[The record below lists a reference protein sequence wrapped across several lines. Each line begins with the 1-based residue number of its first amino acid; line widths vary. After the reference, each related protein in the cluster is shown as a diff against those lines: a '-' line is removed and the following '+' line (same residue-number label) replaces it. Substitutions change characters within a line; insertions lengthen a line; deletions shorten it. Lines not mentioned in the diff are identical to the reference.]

1 MKVAFVPWDS
11 QIHDN
16 NIFIPKY
23 LGYVDSHILLKRT
36 FQEHGDD
43 INTIDMYKNL
53 KEVDLFL
60 FSTLNYVWLIRV
72 IQAGLIDRCVYC
84 SGEPAVVKPLNC
96 YEGYEKLK
104 RVFPYIMTFDDD
116 LVDNDRIFKRT
127 LPYYFQKNFGNIS
140 FSDRKLL
147 VNISG
152 NKHSNHPQEL
162 YSEREKVVSFFEK
175 NYLNSISLYGT
186 CWDINT
192 HPSYQGYVED
202 KATAYH
208 HHKFALSLENMCDVK
223 GYITEKIFDCFQ
235 MGIVP
240 IYKGASDIDKYVPRR
255 CYINYSDFENLD
267 DLANFLFSMEELEY
281 QKYLDA
287 IDELLQSDIFIP
299 FSHVTFYEQIRK
311 VYEKGKIKDFK
322 LSHEVILKLR
332 KQAVRQYIGNK
343 RLHYIL
349 LIKKIL
355 KLNRK

>member
-72 IQAGLIDRCVYC
+72 IQAGLIDHCVYC

-127 LPYYFQKNFGNIS
+127 LPYYFQK
-140 FSDRKLL
+140 
-147 VNISG
+147 
-152 NKHSNHPQEL
+152 
-162 YSEREKVVSFFEK
+162 
-175 NYLNSISLYGT
+175 
-186 CWDINT
+186 
-192 HPSYQGYVED
+192 
-202 KATAYH
+202 
-208 HHKFALSLENMCDVK
+208 
-223 GYITEKIFDCFQ
+223 
-235 MGIVP
+235 
-240 IYKGASDIDKYVPRR
+240 
-255 CYINYSDFENLD
+255 
-267 DLANFLFSMEELEY
+267 
-281 QKYLDA
+281 
-287 IDELLQSDIFIP
+287 
-299 FSHVTFYEQIRK
+299 
-311 VYEKGKIKDFK
+311 
-322 LSHEVILKLR
+322 
-332 KQAVRQYIGNK
+332 
-343 RLHYIL
+343 
-349 LIKKIL
+349 
-355 KLNRK
+355 